1 MLLYIIIVVVVV
13 VVVIISQINNNGCV
27 TSVAKKINNELLT
40 KSIIATFILYQKQK
54 YKGQN
59 ILGIFV
65 SLGTIN
71 TRGRGQTVLGYF
83 VLGDNLS

>member
-1 MLLYIIIVVVVV
+1 MR
-13 VVVIISQINNNGCV
+13 INNGRV

-65 SLGTIN
+65 PLGTIN
-71 TRGRGQTVLGYF
+71 PRGGQTVLGNSVRGTTYPRKNCP
-83 VLGDNLS
+83 GGQI